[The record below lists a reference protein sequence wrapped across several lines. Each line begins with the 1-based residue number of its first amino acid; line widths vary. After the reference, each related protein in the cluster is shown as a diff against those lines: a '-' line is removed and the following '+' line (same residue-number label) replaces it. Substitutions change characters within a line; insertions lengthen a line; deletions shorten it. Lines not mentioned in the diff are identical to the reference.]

1 MPVKEAPARIGLLG
15 LFGVGN
21 FGNDGSL
28 EAMLRFLRS
37 ARPQSE
43 LVCICSDPARV
54 QRDHG
59 IEAWPMRWP
68 SPTSAGFRAL
78 NRLLLRLPRVLH
90 LGLQT
95 LRRARTLD
103 AVIIPGTGILDDFG
117 ERPWATPLS
126 LCLWCLT
133 ARLCGTTI
141 AFVSI
146 GAGPINRAAN
156 LRLMKLAAR
165 MAHYRSYRDTVSRDF
180 MRSIGFDVVGDPIY
194 PDIAFSLPEPRR
206 ARKPPDQPLTVGL
219 GVMAYYGWQADAD
232 RGKSIYEC
240 YIGKLA
246 RFADWLLQAGH
257 RVRLLTGQ
265 ASDQCAVGD
274 LLALVAARNPGVV
287 GDRII
292 AEPAASL
299 HDVMQQL
306 LDTEVVVATRFHN
319 VVCALKLGK
328 PTISL
333 GYAGKNDA
341 LLTEVGLG
349 DFCQHVEQI
358 DVDLLIRQFG
368 HLLAGRKHYEE
379 RIRCTTTGIQEQLA
393 QQDAFLK
400 ERLLP

>member
-1 MPVKEAPARIGLLG
+1 MQVKRAPARIGLFG

-21 FGNDGSL
+21 FGNEGSL

-54 QRDHG
+54 QQEHG
-59 IEAWPMRWP
+59 IQARPMRCP
-68 SPTSAGFRAL
+68 SPTSAIFRAL
-78 NRLLLRLPRVLH
+78 DRVLLRLPRVLH
-90 LGLQT
+90 LALQT
-95 LRRARTLD
+95 LHEARTVD
-103 AVIIPGTGILDDFG
+103 ALIIPGTGILDDFG

-126 LCLWCLT
+126 LCLWCVT
-133 ARLCGTTI
+133 ARLCGAKV

-146 GAGPINRAAN
+146 GAGPINHTTN

-180 MRSIGFDVVGDPIY
+180 MRGIGLDTFRDPIY
-194 PDIAFSLPEPRR
+194 PDIAFTLPEPQQRPGK
-206 ARKPPDQPLTVGL
+206 APDRPLTVGL
-219 GVMAYYGWQADAD
+219 GVMAYYGWQADPH
-232 RGKSIYEC
+232 RGKAIYEC
-240 YIGKLA
+240 YVGKLA
-246 RFADWLLQAGH
+246 RFTNWLLRTGH

-265 ASDQCAVGD
+265 ASDQRAVDD
-274 LLALVAARNPGVV
+274 LLALVAAGNPSA
-287 GDRII
+287 GDRIV

-299 HDVMQQL
+299 HDLMRQL

-333 GYAGKNDA
+333 GYADKNDA
-341 LLTEVGLG
+341 LLMEVGLG

-358 DVDLLIRQFG
+358 NVDLLIRQFTR
-368 HLLAGRKHYEE
+368 LLAGRKAYEA
-379 RIRCTTTGIQEQLA
+379 RIRCTTARIQKQLA
-393 QQDAFLK
+393 QQD
-400 ERLLP
+400 RLLSEQLLP